1 MPDRSDQQLFA
12 LPLNLPASGVWG
24 LLLIWS
30 LESQRL
36 LEISVLAKTPTSAYL
51 SPFDQPGVV
60 KETAQLLQA
69 FFADQQYDISSW
81 LNTHLSELA
90 GTPFQVA
97 VWREIANIPVGQ
109 VKTYQE
115 IAKAIGHPGAVRA
128 VGSAC
133 GKNPWPFLIPCHRVV
148 ATHGLGGYG
157 FGLALKRWLLQQEG
171 YTTVYV

>member
-1 MPDRSDQQLFA
+1 MQDRSSHQLFA
-12 LPLNLPASGVWG
+12 FPLTVPTTGIWG
-24 LLLIWS
+24 LLLVWS
-30 LESQRL
+30 LKDQCL
-36 LEISVLAKTPTSAYL
+36 VEISVLAKPPTSAYL

-69 FFADQQYDISSW
+69 FFAGHHHDSSSW
-81 LNTHLSELA
+81 LKKYLGKLV
-90 GTPFQVA
+90 GTPFQLA
-97 VWREIANIPVGQ
+97 VWREIAKIPVGQ
-109 VKTYQE
+109 VRTYQA
-115 IAKAIGHPGAVRA
+115 IAKTIGHPGAVRA